1 MLVSNPFKNI
11 IVVIYIVIDG
21 LNLSGLPLGG
31 WGGGACM
38 GIVSWSNLTEELVLA
53 TADSCGCWTKLMV
66 FYGD

>member
-11 IVVIYIVIDG
+11 IVVIYIVTAG
-21 LNLSGLPLGG
+21 LNLSGLLF
-31 WGGGACM
+31 GGGCACDM
-38 GIVSWSNLTEELVLA
+38 GIVSWFNLTEELVLA